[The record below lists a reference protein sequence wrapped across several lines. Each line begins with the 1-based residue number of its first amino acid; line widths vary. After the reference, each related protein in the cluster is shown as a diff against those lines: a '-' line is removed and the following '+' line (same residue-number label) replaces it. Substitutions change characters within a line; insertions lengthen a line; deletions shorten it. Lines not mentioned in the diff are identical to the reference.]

1 MRNRLCADERRT
13 PARLGSEWPP
23 WEEWIADI
31 GASFGDRPAGRPG
44 ERDGK
49 GGEVE
54 APGSDP
60 FSGRGR
66 WAGRAAERTRTSA
79 AQGARRR
86 NRTRRP
92 ARAPGTTDSPGRATT
107 PPPRYEVRNG
117 SVTTRLRPPGRG
129 ADSDRDCRE

>member
-1 MRNRLCADERRT
+1 MRNRLCADERGA

-44 ERDGK
+44 ERDGQ

-66 WAGRAAERTRTSA
+66 WAGRTADTGGSGRTSTEQDPA
-79 AQGARRR
+79 AGP
-86 NRTRRP
+86 RTGHHRLAGEGDDASP
-92 ARAPGTTDSPGRATT
+92 A
-107 PPPRYEVRNG
+107 E
-117 SVTTRLRPPGRG
+117 
-129 ADSDRDCRE
+129 